1 MKNKVLLGS
10 LVTTLFAF
18 MLYSVS
24 NRRVENAHVQIVN
37 QSKVGQKEKTKTARE
52 PQVAAV
58 EYTNRIK
65 VASGSDQNWAKQ
77 IKQVMGKDQSYQVS
91 VQDLNSGKFARVANT
106 TKAHGIHATSNL
118 FLLTAIYYQEQ
129 HNKLNEHTVVK
140 VKKADLVKGEKMLRP
155 KIAYGIAFLK
165 QTLMHGSKTAG
176 NALTRKV
183 TPAQINKIVQK
194 MGTTK
199 TKFGPRYSTNP
210 VATTTADDLAIVMNN
225 LYQSKTLNR
234 QYANTVLGS
243 LSLVNK
249 KPKII
254 KQIKG
259 ATIYAIGDSKANV
272 AVVQQHGHAYCV
284 SVWASSDRSFSK
296 LGKTVN
302 RFFK

>member
-199 TKFGPRYSTNP
+199 TKFGRRYSTNP